1 MQGNSITKLFLLSN
15 CLILS
20 PLIPSFF
27 SLSACYSK
35 MNLLASSVPQRAL
48 EKLGRVAVK
57 FVFLIQKEAL
67 QVLFSS
73 HKI

>member
-1 MQGNSITKLFLLSN
+1 
-15 CLILS
+15 
-20 PLIPSFF
+20 
-27 SLSACYSK
+27 

-73 HKI
+73 HKIQTARVIWVLPPTKVSNIEKKKAEWKRGEKRTK